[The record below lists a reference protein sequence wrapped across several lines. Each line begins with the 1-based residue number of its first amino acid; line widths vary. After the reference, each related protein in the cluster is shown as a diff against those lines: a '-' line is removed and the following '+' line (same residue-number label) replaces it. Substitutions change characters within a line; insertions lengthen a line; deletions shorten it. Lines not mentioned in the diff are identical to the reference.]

1 MLLHDKKSSKGP
13 ALRMWIRDRVVF
25 LALTIFVIG
34 AAAYILSPQLIP
46 HDSIW
51 LHPVKEFALLIAMIG
66 VVSLGYELFLRELTF
81 NEYKEAL
88 QEIVNPDA
96 VRLGIQAIYKNRS
109 ELASATSFDAL
120 FKKVKHEIFIGGTSL
135 LSISTAS
142 RDLLR
147 EKVLSGVTVKLLL
160 MDPQSPV
167 VDLISRQAH
176 GKSTFLNEIK
186 TSILLLQTLQEEL
199 ENIES
204 PAKGRFLVHTYRFIP
219 SHSFISLDVREPG
232 GIIVADIGPYL
243 GRNFQRPS
251 MVLINKKYGL
261 YEHYRE
267 LNEVMWQESKP
278 LQPAWHIGEGPKRRT
293 QVFVSGKD
301 TEVFDPELESWRPAE
316 ICEASDTWRGIK
328 GSMWVWI
335 RERITLAEARTG
347 SQHGFRLRF
356 DIPPGTKSLP
366 RAELFIRA
374 ADVCRVT
381 VNDVGLKQEY
391 GGAEY
396 PEPFIINCDDY
407 LKEGPNVIHFEVIN
421 YADPDA
427 AAPEDNPAGLIY
439 RLHLEY
445 LEE

>member
-1 MLLHDKKSSKGP
+1 MLQDQKPRKGP
-13 ALRMWIRDRVVF
+13 TLRMWIRDRVVF

-34 AAAYILSPQLIP
+34 AASYILSAQYIP

-51 LHPVKEFALLIAMIG
+51 LHPVKEFSLLIAMIG
-66 VVSLGYELFLRELTF
+66 VASFGYELFLRELTF

-96 VRLGIQAIYKNRS
+96 VRLGIQGIYKNRS
-109 ELASATSFDAL
+109 ELAGATSFEEL
-120 FKKVKHEIFIGGTSL
+120 FKKVNHEIFIGGTSL

-147 EKVLSGVTVKLLL
+147 EKVLSGINVKLLL

-167 VDLISRQAH
+167 VDLISRQAN

-186 TSILLLQTLQEEL
+186 TSILLLQKLQEE
-199 ENIES
+199 IESVQS
-204 PAKGRFLVHTYRFIP
+204 PAKGRFTVHTYRFIP
-219 SHSFISLDVREPG
+219 SHSFIALDANEPG

-251 MVLINKKYGL
+251 MVLINKKHGL
-261 YEHYRE
+261 YDHYRE
-267 LNEVMWQESKP
+267 LNDIMWQESKP
-278 LQPAWHIGEGPKRRT
+278 LMPSYMAGEGPKTRT

-301 TEVFDPELESWRPAE
+301 TEVYDPETESWRPAE
-316 ICEASDTWRGIK
+316 ICEASDDWRGIK

-335 RERITLAEARTG
+335 RERVTLAEAKTG
-347 SQHGFRLRF
+347 TQHGFRLKF
-356 DIPPGTKSLP
+356 EIPPGVKALP
-366 RAELFIRA
+366 RAELFLRA
-374 ADVCRVT
+374 DDVCRVT
-381 VNDVGLKQEY
+381 VNDVGFKQEY

-407 LKEGPNVIHFEVIN
+407 LREGANEIHFEVIN
-421 YADPDA
+421 YAKPDA
-427 AAPEDNPAGLIY
+427 AAPEDNPSGLIY

-445 LEE
+445 VEA